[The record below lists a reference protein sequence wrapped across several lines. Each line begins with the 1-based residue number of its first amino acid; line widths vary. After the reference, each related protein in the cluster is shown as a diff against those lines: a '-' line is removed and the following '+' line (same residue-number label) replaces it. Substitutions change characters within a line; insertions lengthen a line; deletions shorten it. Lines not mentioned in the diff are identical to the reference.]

1 MTFTSS
7 GVAATSA
14 DVAAPLPIACTLSDE
29 ERGSREGEVDALFA
43 RMVAVREL
51 PDGYAFAFPP
61 ESGVAHAVF
70 DLVLAERACC
80 PFFTFELAFP
90 SPHERVWLRMCG
102 GEEVKEFVRGSFL
115 LHVPA
120 GAARE

>member
-1 MTFTSS
+1 MTFTSP

-14 DVAAPLPIACTLSDE
+14 DVTMPLPIACTLSDE
-29 ERGSREGEVDALFA
+29 ERGGREGEVDALFA
-43 RMVAVREL
+43 RIAAVREL

-61 ESGVAHAVF
+61 ESGVAHALF
-70 DLVLAERACC
+70 DLILAERACC

-90 SPHERVWLRMCG
+90 SPHERVWLRMSG

-120 GAARE
+120 DAVRE

>member
-1 MTFTSS
+1 MTFTSL
-7 GVAATSA
+7 GMTATSA
-14 DVAAPLPIACTLSDE
+14 DVAAPLPIACTLTDE
-29 ERGSREGEVDALFA
+29 ERGSREGEVDTLFA

-61 ESGVAHAVF
+61 EDGVAHAVF

-80 PFFTFELAFP
+80 PFMTFDLAFP
-90 SPHERVWLRMCG
+90 SPHERVWLHIG
-102 GEEVKEFVRGSFL
+102 GGKDVKEFVRGSFL

-120 GAARE
+120 DAARE